1 MFLTRSRYRSRRRG
15 ITVVECG
22 VVYPVATLLI
32 VGTVVVGLGVFRYQ
46 EVGRLARE
54 GARWASV
61 HGPTY
66 SAEQGGSEASSASV
80 RTYLA
85 ELSVGMDASTS
96 DFVCTL
102 DATKWSQGVAQ
113 VTVTYTWA
121 AEAVFGSMSLT
132 STASTPITY

>member
-1 MFLTRSRYRSRRRG
+1 MALALLFFLEFSLSTF
-15 ITVVECG
+15 
-22 VVYPVATLLI
+22 LLFLLFPLTFLLLLGLA
-32 VGTVVVGLGVFRYQ
+32 VGSLGVFRYQ
-46 EVGRLARE
+46 EVGWLARE
-54 GARWASV
+54 GSRWASV

-66 SAEQGGSEASSASV
+66 SAEQGGSEATSASV

-85 ELSVGMDASTS
+85 ELSVGMNTSTS